1 MNKIRCTYVIGGKT
15 MTHEREVVERNDL
28 LEEECLRSQSNE
40 EVVNLYEK
48 DCGQVQLHCV
58 TDCFPFGTSFINP
71 DR

>member
-1 MNKIRCTYVIGGKT
+1 
-15 MTHEREVVERNDL
+15 MTHEKEVVERNDL
-28 LEEECLRSQSNE
+28 LENDLLEEECLRDQSSE

>member
-1 MNKIRCTYVIGGKT
+1 
-15 MTHEREVVERNDL
+15 MTHEKEVVERNDL

>member
-1 MNKIRCTYVIGGKT
+1 MNKINCTYVIGGKT

-28 LEEECLRSQSNE
+28 LEECLRSQSNE